1 MKANYYVYLHESPS
15 EKVYV
20 GITRTSLR
28 KRWQKGKGYLTGSQ
42 PLFEKAIRKYG
53 WDNFRHKIVLE
64 GVSIREAKYTEK
76 YLIRWYKLHNK
87 SYNITDGG
95 DNTSPNINHK
105 GKNNPMYG
113 RHETNPMYGIKG
125 SDNPNSIRIYQYS
138 LEGIFMKSWGS
149 IIEAARHYAGVQG
162 SERSNANGI
171 ITSLKGKK
179 TSALGFIWRYEYVDS
194 IDMSNYSIIVKK
206 TGVIQLRKRSNT
218 TNK

>member
-1 MKANYYVYLHESPS
+1 
-15 EKVYV
+15 
-20 GITRTSLR
+20 
-28 KRWQKGKGYLTGSQ
+28 
-42 PLFEKAIRKYG
+42 
-53 WDNFRHKIVLE
+53 
-64 GVSIREAKYTEK
+64 
-76 YLIRWYKLHNK
+76 
-87 SYNITDGG
+87 
-95 DNTSPNINHK
+95 
-105 GKNNPMYG
+105 
-113 RHETNPMYGIKG
+113 
-125 SDNPNSIRIYQYS
+125 
-138 LEGIFMKSWGS
+138 MKSWGS

>member
-53 WDNFRHKIVLE
+53 WD
-64 GVSIREAKYTEK
+64 
-76 YLIRWYKLHNK
+76 
-87 SYNITDGG
+87 
-95 DNTSPNINHK
+95 
-105 GKNNPMYG
+105 
-113 RHETNPMYGIKG
+113 
-125 SDNPNSIRIYQYS
+125 
-138 LEGIFMKSWGS
+138 
-149 IIEAARHYAGVQG
+149 
-162 SERSNANGI
+162 
-171 ITSLKGKK
+171 
-179 TSALGFIWRYEYVDS
+179 
-194 IDMSNYSIIVKK
+194 IIVKK

>member
-105 GKNNPMYG
+105 GENNPMYG
-113 RHETNPMYGIKG
+113 RHETNPAYGKFGENHPASKAVAQITV
-125 SDNPNSIRIYQYS
+125 D
-138 LEGIFMKSWGS
+138 
-149 IIEAARHYAGVQG
+149 GV
-162 SERSNANGI
+162 
-171 ITSLKGKK
+171 
-179 TSALGFIWRYEYVDS
+179 
-194 IDMSNYSIIVKK
+194 IVKIWNCISDVYRELNIIPTNITAVCRGRAK
-206 TGVIQLRKRSNT
+206 TAGGYKWKYI
-218 TNK
+218 NK

>member
-64 GVSIREAKYTEK
+64 GVSIREAKYT
-76 YLIRWYKLHNK
+76 
-87 SYNITDGG
+87 D
-95 DNTSPNINHK
+95 
-105 GKNNPMYG
+105 
-113 RHETNPMYGIKG
+113 
-125 SDNPNSIRIYQYS
+125 
-138 LEGIFMKSWGS
+138 
-149 IIEAARHYAGVQG
+149 
-162 SERSNANGI
+162 
-171 ITSLKGKK
+171 
-179 TSALGFIWRYEYVDS
+179 
-194 IDMSNYSIIVKK
+194 YSIIVKK